1 MPVDRGLCDDLGQ
14 DNLNMETLNY
24 VWKMLSYTTHTLTV
38 VYSTWVELYWSF
50 FDIFKSFLGRK
61 IFEY

>member
-1 MPVDRGLCDDLGQ
+1 MPVDRGLCADLGQ